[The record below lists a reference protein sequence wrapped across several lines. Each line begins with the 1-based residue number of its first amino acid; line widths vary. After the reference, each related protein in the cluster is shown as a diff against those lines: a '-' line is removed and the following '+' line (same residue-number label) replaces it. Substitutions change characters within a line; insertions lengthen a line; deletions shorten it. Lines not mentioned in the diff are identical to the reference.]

1 MSKSTKMVFRAI
13 GTFSTPLKYAI
24 LVCLQVIKKIGRL
37 DFCVWLKRI
46 VNHITSWS
54 DIFIPVYL
62 LDRALVTW
70 FIIVDDGFQS
80 TLGQVTLVIRNRSAI
95 LYLWVLQAIEDIFL
109 SSNSFIFVA
118 QISHAGFPTV
128 GLSSKCGL
136 RRGVVFSQANISRS
150 GPLVQVTLH

>member
-1 MSKSTKMVFRAI
+1 MVFRAI
-13 GTFSTPLKYAI
+13 GTFNTPLKYAI

-37 DFCVWLKRI
+37 DFCVWFKRI

-80 TLGQVTLVIRNRSAI
+80 TLGQVTSVIRNRPFCICGCYKLLKTFFYLVVRSSLLLRFHKPAFLQSAC
-95 LYLWVLQAIEDIFL
+95 LLSADYGEGLCSHRPTFHGLDLWCRLRYIE
-109 SSNSFIFVA
+109 
-118 QISHAGFPTV
+118 T
-128 GLSSKCGL
+128 
-136 RRGVVFSQANISRS
+136 
-150 GPLVQVTLH
+150 

>member
-95 LYLWVLQAIEDIFL
+95 LYLWVLQANEDIFL
-109 SSNSFIFVA
+109 SSNSFIFV
-118 QISHAGFPTV
+118 V
-128 GLSSKCGL
+128 
-136 RRGVVFSQANISRS
+136 
-150 GPLVQVTLH
+150 

>member
-37 DFCVWLKRI
+37 DFCVWFKRI

-62 LDRALVTW
+62 LIERLSR
-70 FIIVDDGFQS
+70 GLLLS
-80 TLGQVTLVIRNRSAI
+80 TMDSSLRSA
-95 LYLWVLQAIEDIFL
+95 
-109 SSNSFIFVA
+109 
-118 QISHAGFPTV
+118 
-128 GLSSKCGL
+128 KL
-136 RRGVVFSQANISRS
+136 R
-150 GPLVQVTLH
+150 